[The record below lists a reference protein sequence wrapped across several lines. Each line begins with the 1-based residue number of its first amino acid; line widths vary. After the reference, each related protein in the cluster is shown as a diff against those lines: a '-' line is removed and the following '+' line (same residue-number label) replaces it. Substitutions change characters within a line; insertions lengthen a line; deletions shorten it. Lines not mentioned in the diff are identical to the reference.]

1 MPASLYSILLRVL
14 LVSQAEAR
22 PEIIGFRITQSP
34 NPASYTHSSQ
44 TTAISA
50 MDFHRNPSTNS
61 PSSSSSSSTA
71 HHQPPPSTAATD
83 NDPMHSWWESVSKQR
98 SRILSLAA
106 LLPSGG
112 STISSLADSD
122 RPAVSLLSSPSAYS
136 LISSALSSPTSGSGS
151 DLLCQWLYETFQ
163 SSDPHLRLLVLSFLP
178 LLSGIYLSRIHSSD
192 SSSMTSLA
200 GFEAVLLAVYSSEAK
215 SRAGKPLLVQ
225 IPDLS
230 QPSLYHTPCNKP
242 VDDRSRNSVGV
253 LSPPLE
259 PHLAVKSTKRAIIVG
274 TALDCYYK
282 QVSQMPAW
290 SKLDFCKFA
299 AAWAGQDCPC
309 RTKFDRDDD
318 HRENGNGNSNG
329 NGYEHISRED
339 SGFSNGARSRD
350 HDEEDYEDDVIK
362 EVVVV
367 EMNNLGINGDAENL
381 EIKSVRIPLPWELL
395 RPVVTILG
403 HCLFGPS
410 NSQDVKDSASI
421 AIRCLYARASHDLAP
436 QAILALQSLIRL
448 DKSARAAATS
458 STTNVTSNANTPRKA
473 KKPEILLVSK

>member
-1 MPASLYSILLRVL
+1 
-14 LVSQAEAR
+14 
-22 PEIIGFRITQSP
+22 
-34 NPASYTHSSQ
+34 
-44 TTAISA
+44 

-61 PSSSSSSSTA
+61 PSSSTSSTSSSIV

-112 STISSLADSD
+112 GIVSSLADSD
-122 RPAVSLLSSPSAYS
+122 RPAVSLLSSPSVCS
-136 LISSALSSPTSGSGS
+136 LISSALSSATSGSGS

-163 SSDPHLRLLVLSFLP
+163 STDPHLRLLVLSFIP
-178 LLSGIYLSRIHSSD
+178 LLSGTYLSRIHSSD
-192 SSSMTSLA
+192 SSSLPSLA
-200 GFEAVLLAVYSSEAK
+200 GFEAVLLAVYASEAK

-230 QPSLYHTPCNKP
+230 QPSLYHTPRYKSI
-242 VDDRSRNSVGV
+242 DDRSGQSVGV

-259 PHLAVKSTKRAIIVG
+259 PHLEVKSTKRAIIVG
-274 TALDCYYK
+274 TVFDCYYK

-299 AAWAGQDCPC
+299 VAWGGQDCPC
-309 RTKFDRDDD
+309 KTKFDRDDND
-318 HRENGNGNSNG
+318 HRENVNANSNG
-329 NGYEHISRED
+329 YDQVCRED
-339 SGFSNGARSRD
+339 SGFSNGTRSRD
-350 HDEEDYEDDVIK
+350 GDEADYEDDVIK

-367 EMNNLGINGDAENL
+367 EMNNLGINGNVENL
-381 EIKSVRIPLPWELL
+381 EAKGVRIPLPWELL

-403 HCLFGPS
+403 HCLFGPL
-410 NSQDVKDSASI
+410 NSQEVKDAASVTV
-421 AIRCLYARASHDLAP
+421 RCLYARASHDLAP
-436 QAILALQSLIRL
+436 RAILALQSLIRL
-448 DKSARAAATS
+448 DKSARAAAMRATD
-458 STTNVTSNANTPRKA
+458 TTSNANTPSKA

>member
-1 MPASLYSILLRVL
+1 MYI
-14 LVSQAEAR
+14 
-22 PEIIGFRITQSP
+22 
-34 NPASYTHSSQ
+34 
-44 TTAISA
+44 
-50 MDFHRNPSTNS
+50 HRNPSTNS
-61 PSSSSSSSTA
+61 PSSSTSSSSTTRF
-71 HHQPPPSTAATD
+71 QPPPSTATTE

-98 SRILSLAA
+98 ASILSLAA
-106 LLPSGG
+106 LLPAGG
-112 STISSLADSD
+112 ATISSLADSD

-136 LISSALSSPTSGSGS
+136 LITSALSSPTSGSGS

-163 SSDPHLRLLVLSFLP
+163 SSDPQLRLLVLSFLP

-192 SSSMTSLA
+192 SSSLTSLA
-200 GFEAVLLAVYSSEAK
+200 GFEAVLLAVYSSEVK
-215 SRAGKPLLVQ
+215 SRDGKPLLVQ

-230 QPSLYHTPCNKP
+230 QPSLYHTPRNKP
-242 VDDRSRNSVGV
+242 VDDRSRQSVGV
-253 LSPPLE
+253 LSAPLE

-274 TALDCYYK
+274 TTLDCYYK

-309 RTKFDRDDD
+309 RTKFDRD
-318 HRENGNGNSNG
+318 ENDQHGNGNVNG
-329 NGYEHISRED
+329 NSYEHISRED
-339 SGFSNGARSRD
+339 SGFSNGAKS
-350 HDEEDYEDDVIK
+350 HEEDYENDVIK

-410 NSQDVKDSASI
+410 NSQDVKDAASF

-448 DKSARAAATS
+448 DKSARAAATN
-458 STTNVTSNANTPRKA
+458 TTSNANTPRKA

>member
-1 MPASLYSILLRVL
+1 
-14 LVSQAEAR
+14 
-22 PEIIGFRITQSP
+22 
-34 NPASYTHSSQ
+34 
-44 TTAISA
+44 
-50 MDFHRNPSTNS
+50 MDFHRNPFTNS
-61 PSSSSSSSTA
+61 PSSSASSTSSSLA
-71 HHQPPPSTAATD
+71 HHQPPPSTASIN

-106 LLPSGG
+106 LLPSSGA
-112 STISSLADSD
+112 SVSSLADSD
-122 RPAVSLLSSPSAYS
+122 RPAVSLLSSPSACS

-163 SSDPHLRLLVLSFLP
+163 SPDPHLRLLVLSFLP

-192 SSSMTSLA
+192 SSSLPSLA

-230 QPSLYHTPCNKP
+230 QPSLYHTPRTES
-242 VDDRSRNSVGV
+242 VDDRSRQSVGV

-274 TALDCYYK
+274 TAFDCYYK
-282 QVSQMPAW
+282 QVSQIPAW
-290 SKLDFCKFA
+290 SKLDFCKIA

-309 RTKFDRDDD
+309 RTKFDSDDD
-318 HRENGNGNSNG
+318 DRRENGNGYYHVSG
-329 NGYEHISRED
+329 ED
-339 SGFSNGARSRD
+339 SGFSNRTRSRD
-350 HDEEDYEDDVIK
+350 GNEEDYEHDVIK
-362 EVVVV
+362 EVVVE
-367 EMNNLGINGDAENL
+367 EMNNLGINGNVENL
-381 EIKSVRIPLPWELL
+381 VIKGVRIPLPWELL

-403 HCLFGPS
+403 HCLFGPL
-410 NSQDVKDSASI
+410 NSQDVKAAASVTV
-421 AIRCLYARASHDLAP
+421 RCLYARASHDLAP

-448 DKSARAAATS
+448 DRSARAAATAA
-458 STTNVTSNANTPRKA
+458 TNATSEANTPSKA

>member
-1 MPASLYSILLRVL
+1 
-14 LVSQAEAR
+14 
-22 PEIIGFRITQSP
+22 
-34 NPASYTHSSQ
+34 
-44 TTAISA
+44 
-50 MDFHRNPSTNS
+50 MDFHRNPSANS
-61 PSSSSSSSTA
+61 ASSSTSSTSSAAA
-71 HHQPPPSTAATD
+71 HHQPPPSSATD
-83 NDPMHSWWESVSKQR
+83 NDPMHSWWESVSKQH

-106 LLPSGG
+106 LLPSDGVAV
-112 STISSLADSD
+112 SSLADSD
-122 RPAVSLLSSPSAYS
+122 RPAVSLLSSPSTYS
-136 LISSALSSPTSGSGS
+136 LISSALSSPKSGSGS
-151 DLLCQWLYETFQ
+151 DRLCQWLYETFQ

-178 LLSGIYLSRIHSSD
+178 LLSGIYLSRVHSSD
-192 SSSMTSLA
+192 SSSLPSLA

-230 QPSLYHTPCNKP
+230 QPSLYHAPRNKP
-242 VDDRSRNSVGV
+242 VDDRSRQSVGV

-309 RTKFDRDDD
+309 RTKLDRDEDN
-318 HRENGNGNSNG
+318 HHENGNVNG
-329 NGYEHISRED
+329 NGHIRLLRED
-339 SGFSNGARSRD
+339 SGFSNGTRSGD
-350 HDEEDYEDDVIK
+350 GDEVDYEDDVIK

-367 EMNNLGINGDAENL
+367 EMNNLGINEENL
-381 EIKSVRIPLPWELL
+381 ETKGVRIPLPWELL

-403 HCLFGPS
+403 HCLFGPL
-410 NSQDVKDSASI
+410 NSQDVKDSASV
-421 AIRCLYARASHDLAP
+421 AVRCLYARASHDLAP

-448 DKSARAAATS
+448 DKNARAAATTAATV
-458 STTNVTSNANTPRKA
+458 TTNSSSNANTPSKA

>member
-1 MPASLYSILLRVL
+1 
-14 LVSQAEAR
+14 
-22 PEIIGFRITQSP
+22 
-34 NPASYTHSSQ
+34 
-44 TTAISA
+44 
-50 MDFHRNPSTNS
+50 MDFPKNPSTKS
-61 PSSSSSSSTA
+61 PSSSSSSTSSSAA
-71 HHQPPPSTAATD
+71 HHPLPYTTTD

-98 SRILSLAA
+98 SRILSLSY
-106 LLPSGG
+106 LLPSDGI
-112 STISSLADSD
+112 TLSSLADSD
-122 RPAVSLLSSPSAYS
+122 RPALSLLSSPAAYT
-136 LISSALSSPTSGSGS
+136 LISSALSSPSSGSGS
-151 DLLCQWLYETFQ
+151 DPLCQWLYETFQ
-163 SSDPHLRLLVLSFLP
+163 SSDAHLRLLVLSFLP

-192 SSSMTSLA
+192 SSSLPSLA

-215 SRAGKPLLVQ
+215 SRSGKPILVQ

-230 QPSLYHTPCNKP
+230 QPSLYHTPRNKP
-242 VDDRSRNSVGV
+242 VHDRSRQSVGV

-290 SKLDFCKFA
+290 SKLEFCKFA

-309 RTKFDRDDD
+309 RTKFYGDD
-318 HRENGNGNSNG
+318 HDHHGNSNG
-329 NGYEHISRED
+329 HDLFFAEGSRFINGTE
-339 SGFSNGARSRD
+339 NRD
-350 HDEEDYEDDVIK
+350 DDDVDVNVEDDVIK
-362 EVVVV
+362 DVVV
-367 EMNNLGINGDAENL
+367 EMDNLGINIEDAENL
-381 EIKSVRIPLPWELL
+381 EKKGVRIPLPWELL

-410 NSQDVKDSASI
+410 NSQDVKDAASV

-448 DKSARAAATS
+448 DKSARAAAKAAATAAANGS
-458 STTNVTSNANTPRKA
+458 SNTNTPSKV